1 MHVDP
6 GAVRSQRVRHLTE
19 AENVYPNAWLVY
31 IVGDMEIRMA
41 KDAQVS
47 QNLFT
52 TGRSMPKCINGLVTP
67 VGRSSFVLRTR
78 MSI

>member
-6 GAVRSQRVRHLTE
+6 GTVRSQRVRHLAE
-19 AENVYPNAWLVY
+19 AENVYTNAWLVY

-47 QNLFT
+47 QNLLFT

-67 VGRSSFVLRTR
+67 VGWSSFVLRT
-78 MSI
+78 